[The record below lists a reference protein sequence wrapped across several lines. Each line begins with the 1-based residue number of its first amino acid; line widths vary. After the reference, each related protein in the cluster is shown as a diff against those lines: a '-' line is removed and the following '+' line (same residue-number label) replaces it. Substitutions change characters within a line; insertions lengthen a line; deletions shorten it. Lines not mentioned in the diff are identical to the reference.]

1 MCFVILSWLV
11 LKKIVTSECNS
22 LNKVTTDVTSYI
34 FIKKIFLFS
43 LPLGCCYIFD

>member
-1 MCFVILSWLV
+1 MRFVILSWLV
-11 LKKIVTSECNS
+11 QKNRHICSNFVQR
-22 LNKVTTDVTSYI
+22 VTTDVTSYI